1 MTAWIDGIYLLES
14 KLPKVIKFK
23 ITMHWMSGRA
33 ESDELGCR
41 MTPTTHFLNKLLKD
55 KYESMSLVLN
65 VK

>member
-1 MTAWIDGIYLLES
+1 
-14 KLPKVIKFK
+14 
-23 ITMHWMSGRA
+23 MHWMSGRA